1 MKSSRILFLFLG
13 FSLIHFAYGLYQ
25 ACKAHD
31 DYIMCGDVCLKNE
44 KTCHCGTSSFKALF
58 YTDQTTTKV
67 CCAPKGGCTKDA
79 NGDGHCKNGTI
90 QEGGTVCN
98 GLCPVAEGWK
108 VSLPC
113 RKIQQPGKIECSKKI
128 NPPAVCRGTPSSVC
142 PNDTYLDEE
151 YCMSQHTCH
160 YKQNYFICPKLEEL
174 PSKHIQCQHRF
185 QLLNNQYFH
194 CIDRSDIGRSMF
206 DRHVF
211 RDAAPRLP
219 LLSETL
225 RFNQSGFNCTKD
237 LFLKWTKS
245 DLDRLYLSGASG
257 DIQECLLKDNA
268 KIDRSILFSL
278 LMLDLSFK
286 GRRYIPKT
294 FLASKPYVTF
304 YYM

>member
-1 MKSSRILFLFLG
+1 
-13 FSLIHFAYGLYQ
+13 
-25 ACKAHD
+25 
-31 DYIMCGDVCLKNE
+31 
-44 KTCHCGTSSFKALF
+44 
-58 YTDQTTTKV
+58 
-67 CCAPKGGCTKDA
+67 
-79 NGDGHCKNGTI
+79 
-90 QEGGTVCN
+90 
-98 GLCPVAEGWK
+98 
-108 VSLPC
+108 
-113 RKIQQPGKIECSKKI
+113 
-128 NPPAVCRGTPSSVC
+128 
-142 PNDTYLDEE
+142 
-151 YCMSQHTCH
+151 MSQHTCH
-160 YKQNYFICPKLEEL
+160 SKQLYSMCPQLEDS
-174 PSKHIQCQHRF
+174 PAKHIECQHNNRLF
-185 QLLNNQYFH
+185 NNQYFH